1 MSNDLHFLSAIL
13 TRSGGHGLK
22 SSTDISSGRLTNI
35 RRTIHNRRRA
45 DTSDACPGVTFLVDL
60 LGSALIEAVRLLL
73 IGDPTVWEITLRSLR
88 VSLTATVLSLA
99 IGVPFGAWLAL
110 ANFPGRRLLL
120 ALVNTGMGLPPVVAG
135 LLITMMLWRSGP
147 FGQFGLLYTPTAIV
161 VAQFLLAAPI
171 VTGLSAASVQ
181 QLNPKLRLQI
191 LALGASRPQ
200 YFWLLIREARLP
212 LLAAVMAGF
221 GAVISEVGA
230 AMMVGGNI
238 AGQTRVLT
246 TAMVQETSQGRFQ
259 VALALGLILLIL
271 VYLVNLTF
279 TVVQQ
284 RGRPL

>member
-1 MSNDLHFLSAIL
+1 M
-13 TRSGGHGLK
+13 
-22 SSTDISSGRLTNI
+22 
-35 RRTIHNRRRA
+35 
-45 DTSDACPGVTFLVDL
+45 DL
-60 LGSALIEAVRLLL
+60 LGSALVEAVRLLL
-73 IGDPTVWEITLRSLR
+73 TGDPTVWEITLRSLR

-99 IGVPFGAWLAL
+99 VGVPFGAWLAL